1 MRREVCVMQ
10 NAETVL
16 GVLRERGRKGLPL
29 EGIYRQLFNP
39 QLYLLAYGR
48 IYSNK
53 GAMTPGP
60 DAETADGMTMAKI
73 ERIIDAVRHERY
85 RFRPVRRHYI
95 PRKDGRKRPLG
106 LPSWSDKLL
115 GEVIRLLLEAYYE
128 PQFSD
133 HSHGYRPGRG
143 CHTALGE
150 VARTWTGTSWFI
162 EGDISQ
168 CFDRLDSRVMLETL
182 GEKIHDNRLLRLV
195 GQMLQAGYLE
205 DWVWNATLSGVPQGG
220 VLSPCLSN
228 IYLDRLD
235 TFIETILI
243 PEYNRGALR
252 KHNPEYQRVQWAV
265 TRARHRGD
273 DAAVRELRKRQRSLP
288 SLDPRDPG
296 YRRLR
301 YVRYADDILL
311 GFTGPKAE
319 AEEIKRR
326 LAQFLH
332 ENLALELSETKTL
345 ITHARTQAARFLGY
359 EILTQY
365 DNRKQTAGRR
375 SVNGQIRLRVPV
387 DVIKA
392 KCSRYT
398 QGGKPADRPELMNEQ
413 DHTIINCF
421 GAEYRGI
428 VQYYLLAG
436 DVHRLDRLHWVMQ
449 TSLLKTLAGKY
460 GSTVTTMAR
469 RYKATIETPH
479 GPHKCL
485 QVRVERGQGRKPLV
499 ATFGGIPLRRQKH
512 VALRDRAP
520 VPVAVPGREL
530 IDRLRAGRC
539 EICGDAD
546 QVQIHQIRK
555 LSDLDKP
562 GQSDRPEWARIML
575 KRRRKTLVVCAAC
588 HATIHPGRPTAS
600 ITE

>member
-1 MRREVCVMQ
+1 MQ
-10 NAETVL
+10 SAETVL
-16 GVLRERGRKGLPL
+16 DVLRERGRRGLPI
-29 EGIYRQLFNP
+29 EGIYRQLFHP

-85 RFRPVRRHYI
+85 RFRPVRRNYI
-95 PRKDGRKRPLG
+95 PKKDGKQRPLG

-128 PQFSD
+128 PQFSE

-143 CHTALGE
+143 CHTALRE

-168 CFDRLDSRVMLETL
+168 CFDRLDSRVLLETL
-182 GEKIHDNRLLRLV
+182 GEKIHDNRLLRLI

-235 TFIETILI
+235 KFVETILI

-265 TRARHRGD
+265 ARARRRGD
-273 DAAVRELRKRQRSLP
+273 DAAVRELRKQQRSLP
-288 SLDPRDPG
+288 SLDPHDPG
-296 YRRLR
+296 FRRLR
-301 YVRYADDILL
+301 YSRYADDILL

-332 ENLALELSETKTL
+332 VNLALELSETKTL
-345 ITHARTQAARFLGY
+345 ITHARTEAARFLGY
-359 EILTQY
+359 EIITQY
-365 DNRKQTAGRR
+365 DDRKQTAGRR

-398 QGGKPADRPELMNEQ
+398 QGGKPASRSELMNEP

-436 DVHRLDRLHWVMQ
+436 DVYRLDRLHWVMQ

-469 RYKATIETPH
+469 RYKATIETPN
-479 GPHKCL
+479 GPRKCV
-485 QVRVERGQGRKPLV
+485 QAIVERGKGRKPLV
-499 ATFGGIPLRRQKH
+499 ARFGGIPLRRQQH
-512 VALRDRAP
+512 AALRDREP
-520 VPVAVPGREL
+520 VPAAAPGKEL
-530 IDRLRAGRC
+530 IDRLRTGRC

-546 QVQIHQIRK
+546 EVQVHQIRK
-555 LSDLDKP
+555 LSDLEDP
-562 GQSDRPEWARIML
+562 GQPEQPEWARIMA
-575 KRRRKTLVVCAAC
+575 KRRRKTLVVCATC
-588 HATIHPGRPTAS
+588 HAAIHPRRPTAS